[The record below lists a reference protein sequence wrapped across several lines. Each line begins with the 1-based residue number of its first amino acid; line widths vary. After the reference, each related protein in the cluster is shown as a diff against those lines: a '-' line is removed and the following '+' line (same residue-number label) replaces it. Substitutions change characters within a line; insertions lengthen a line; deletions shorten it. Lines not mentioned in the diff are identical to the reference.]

1 MSSPV
6 PQLLGR
12 GLRSVIT
19 RFQPRSRFNRRQRF
33 STVAAAVEVVE
44 DRRVLSTF
52 TVSNLNDSGEGSLR
66 DAIAAANANPGAD
79 LIHFQR
85 RLAGTITLT
94 TGQMEITDD
103 LTIQGNGAHR
113 LTISGNETSRVFQM
127 GGAETDVEMKDLTI
141 ANGRSMVKEDVG
153 ITLTRGGGILND
165 GGVLTLSRVTMRN
178 NQAIDIISGDVS
190 SDVVGGGA
198 VANTGNGKL
207 TATHCRFIG
216 NVVSGGLRY
225 AFGGAIANVSDSI
238 AVIENSVFVRNEAM
252 GGSTS
257 YGGAIGNFGSSQL
270 TISGSTFRSNTAR
283 ASNSLTASAQEA
295 FGGAI
300 ATRPGTVVSSGST
313 TTIDR
318 SLFIGN
324 RALGGAAGDGETGG
338 DAGGGALYSVAST
351 LTADRSRFL
360 RNHVVGGDGGIAGG
374 NAWGGAIEA
383 TAVSSTDL
391 PLTRIDTSLFSGN
404 RVRGGAADGQNGTAA
419 GGALF
424 NSFGQMDISQSRILN
439 NGARTRNGGDA
450 LGGGI
455 FNGESFNDVSAVLN
469 INNSSVIRNFAHGRS
484 GSNGQGGGIYNGN
497 QFAGTNPVVTMTQTR
512 VVANRATG
520 GIRGQG
526 IGGGIYTVGTF
537 NFTGGLLR
545 GNHASTSEKDLF
557 GILTPV

>member
-1 MSSPV
+1 MSSPF

-12 GLRSVIT
+12 GLRFAIT
-19 RFQPRSRFNRRQRF
+19 RLQAKSRSSRRQRF
-33 STVAAAVEVVE
+33 SAVASAIEVVE
-44 DRRVLSTF
+44 ERRVLSAF
-52 TVSNLNDSGEGSLR
+52 TVLNLNDSGQGSLR

-85 RLAGTITLT
+85 RLGGTIHLT
-94 TGQMEITDD
+94 TGQMEITDA
-103 LTIQGNGAHR
+103 LTIRGNGARR
-113 LTISGNETSRVFQM
+113 LTISGNETSRIFQM
-127 GGAETDVEMKDLTI
+127 EGTETDVEIKDLTI
-141 ANGRSMVKEDVG
+141 ANGRHTMKDDIG
-153 ITLTRGGGILND
+153 IILTRGGGILND
-165 GGVLTLSRVTMRN
+165 GGNLTLSRVTMRN
-178 NQAIDIISGDVS
+178 NKAIDINDPVVS

-198 VANTGNGKL
+198 VANTGNGRL

-238 AVIENSVFVRNEAM
+238 AVINNSVFVRNEAM

-270 TISGSTFRSNTAR
+270 TVSGSTFRSNTAR
-283 ASNSLTASAQEA
+283 ALDSLTASAQEA

-324 RALGGAAGDGETGG
+324 RALGGAAGDGEAGG

-351 LTADRSRFL
+351 LTVGRSRFL
-360 RNHVVGGDGGIAGG
+360 RNHVVGGKGDVAGG

-391 PLTRIDTSLFSGN
+391 PLTHINTSLFSGN
-404 RVRGGAADGQNGTAA
+404 RVLGGAAGGQNGTAA

-424 NSFGQMDISQSRILN
+424 NSFGQMDVSQTRILN
-439 NGARTRNGGDA
+439 NGARARNGGSA

-455 FNGESFNDVSAVLN
+455 FNGESFNGISAVLN
-469 INNSSVIRNFAHGRS
+469 INDSSVIRNFAHGGS
-484 GSNGQGGGIYNGN
+484 GGNGHGGGIYNGN
-497 QFAGTNPVVTMTQTR
+497 QVAGANPVATMIQTR
-512 VVANRATG
+512 IVANRATG
-520 GIRGQG
+520 GPTGQG

-537 NFTGGLLR
+537 NFTGGLPR
-545 GNHASTSEKDLF
+545 GNHASTRDKDIF